1 MIQSTRGIV
10 LRSVKYGETS
20 LVLTLYTEH
29 FGIQHYL
36 VQGVRTDKKGGG
48 KANLLQPSSLL
59 DLVVYHQ
66 PGKNLQRIKE
76 FKAAYLYQGIQLD
89 VLKNSVALFMVE
101 LLYRTLTEEEAHP
114 DLFDWLYESFM
125 QLDGYDA
132 QHAANMPLVF
142 SVALCRR
149 LGFGLQALAYNTGDV
164 FDIENG
170 CFLMYADSTHGDVSN
185 ANEAAALHGLLEQG
199 LSFKSNGE
207 QRFQLL
213 QLLVRYIRRH
223 HPEMHE
229 LRSVAVL
236 HAIWR

>member
-1 MIQSTRGIV
+1 MIHSTRGIV

-48 KANLLQPSSLL
+48 KANLLQPASLL
-59 DLVVYHQ
+59 ELVVYHQ

-89 VLKNSVALFMVE
+89 VLKNSVALYMVE

-114 DLFDWLYESFM
+114 ELFTWLYDCFL
-125 QLDGYDA
+125 QLDAADV
-132 QHAANMPLVF
+132 QQAANMPLVF
-142 SVALCRR
+142 SVWVCKQ
-149 LGFGLQALAYNTGDV
+149 LGFELQGDAYQQGDV
-164 FDIENG
+164 FDMANG
-170 CFLMYADSTHGDVSN
+170 CFLAYPDSAHHDVSN
-185 ANEAAALHGLLEQG
+185 AEEGAALHALLEQG
-199 LSFKSNGE
+199 ILFKSNGDT
-207 QRFQLL
+207 RFQLL

-223 HPEMHE
+223 HPEMHDM
-229 LRSVAVL
+229 RSVSVL